1 MRNRLSPRVPKLLRQ
16 EESELLRFF
25 LFQKAAR
32 AIILFELAAQYG
44 QVIQFMNVFDRIS
57 LFICNRMPAFRD
69 FYFSLPIIRDLH
81 FLRQQIAQLDYAAK
95 MQCIETLKTTNP
107 HFKDPK
113 RLLCHGAQYW
123 SQNFEDGMIEE
134 IFRRIL
140 PTNKTFVEIG
150 VENGTENN
158 TTALLAAG
166 WNGWW
171 LEGNA
176 EACTEITQAISQ
188 MPSINSRLKLKQ
200 AYVSPLNI
208 QQLFEELGIPQEVDL
223 FSLDIDMHT
232 YHICAALPHFKPRVI
247 VVEYNGGIS
256 PSVEWITPW
265 KAGETWDRT
274 QKFGASLKAFELL
287 GRARGYSL
295 VGCDLTGINAFFVRN
310 DLLGNHFAEPFTAE
324 NHYECP
330 KYYLT
335 MRFGH
340 RSVLYEESHDPK
352 RYPYT

>member
-1 MRNRLSPRVPKLLRQ
+1 
-16 EESELLRFF
+16 
-25 LFQKAAR
+25 
-32 AIILFELAAQYG
+32 
-44 QVIQFMNVFDRIS
+44 MNFFDRIS
-57 LFICNRMPAFRD
+57 LFVCNRMPTVRD

-81 FLRQQIAQLDYAAK
+81 FLRLQIAQLEYAAK
-95 MQCIETLKTTNP
+95 MQCTEVLKTTNP
-107 HFKDPK
+107 HYKDPK

-166 WNGWW
+166 WSGWW

-176 EACTEITQAISQ
+176 EACAEIMRSISQ
-188 MPSINSRLKLKQ
+188 MPSVGNRLKLKQ
-200 AYVSPLNI
+200 AFVSPLNI
-208 QQLFEELGIPQEVDL
+208 QRLFEDLKIPQEVDL

-232 YHICAALPHFKPRVI
+232 YHLWSALPNFKPRAI
-247 VVEYNGGIS
+247 VVEYNGGLS
-256 PSVEWITPW
+256 PSVEWISPW
-265 KAGETWDRT
+265 KPEEMWNRT
-274 QKFGASLKAFELL
+274 QSFGASLKAFELL
-287 GRARGYSL
+287 GRERGYSL

-310 DLLGNHFAEPFTAE
+310 DLLGDHFLEPFTAE

-330 KYYLT
+330 RYYLT
-335 MRFGH
+335 MRLGH
-340 RSVLYEESHDPK
+340 KSVLYGESHNPEK
-352 RYPYT
+352 YPYN